1 MQIKRQYIV
10 DESNRKVA
18 VQLDIETFEKIEE
31 TLENYGLIR
40 LMEAEEPDDE
50 VFNLEQAQS
59 YYRTL
64 EVEKPAA
71 DRVELPT
78 DYEQAQQQALD
89 FLDHPPLMLNG
100 RYWSRD

>member
-18 VQLDIETFEKIEE
+18 VQLDIETFAKIEE

-64 EVEKPAA
+64 E
-71 DRVELPT
+71 T
-78 DYEQAQQQALD
+78 TQ
-89 FLDHPPLMLNG
+89 
-100 RYWSRD
+100 

>member
-64 EVEKPAA
+64 EM
-71 DRVELPT
+71 T
-78 DYEQAQQQALD
+78 Q
-89 FLDHPPLMLNG
+89 
-100 RYWSRD
+100 

>member
-1 MQIKRQYIV
+1 MQIKCQYIV

-18 VQLDIETFEKIEE
+18 VQLDIETFAKIEE

-40 LMEAEEPDDE
+40 LMEIEEPDDE

-64 EVEKPAA
+64 GI
-71 DRVELPT
+71 T
-78 DYEQAQQQALD
+78 Q
-89 FLDHPPLMLNG
+89 
-100 RYWSRD
+100 